1 MKKIQKEIVR
11 KSYADV
17 YVADDGREFDSQS
30 ECESYERTAKCALM
44 ARYNLLV
51 LKESDSF
58 ELFGFGSDED
68 IVDVV
73 KMKSEEDMNLILQII
88 ILENPWNYDSEK
100 ADTPDEEQKRKAN
113 LNKVTVR
120 MNRALQEGDL
130 IFIGKG
136 FDADG
141 FWFSGTRNEHIDV
154 LRNLDKLTE
163 KSEDDSE

>member
-17 YVADDGREFDSQS
+17 YVAEDGREFDSQS

-51 LKESDSF
+51 LKESNCF
-58 ELFGFGSDED
+58 ELLGFGSEED
-68 IVDVV
+68 VIDVV
-73 KMKSEEDMNLILQII
+73 KMKSEEDMTLILQTI
-88 ILENPWNYDSEK
+88 ILENPWNYDADK
-100 ADTPDEEQKRKAN
+100 AEDSDEAAKRKAN
-113 LNKVTVR
+113 LNKIAVR
-120 MNRALQEGDL
+120 LNRALQDGDL
-130 IFIGKG
+130 VFIERG